1 MVDFVKRLILIFIS
15 CFNIFCYFDDE
26 EDDDNDIKCKKIVFI
41 SKYHINDEKQD
52 AYGENKKIGF
62 LKKSDIYLSLNV
74 LNVPSFIEIG
84 HFNLISENDEYSWLY
99 YLDPVLSFE
108 YKIKDNLGLA
118 IKFGANKRL
127 QTLINRY
134 MLKLCTTVNYYKYL
148 GKNITLNI
156 EGGLGFCFDELIRFS
171 LKNIG
176 PDGRLEFYNHLY
188 DYFDTTIENILLSL
202 YAGLEYKFISLHIG
216 GDVSLTKILTSSLN
230 REVDA
235 KYKELI
241 YKFENNKI
249 TSYIYDLLCLEFRF
263 HFFKFVTFLLN
274 K

>member
-1 MVDFVKRLILIFIS
+1 MVDFAKRLILVFIS
-15 CFNIFCYFDDE
+15 SFNIFCYSDDE
-26 EDDDNDIKCKKIVFI
+26 EDEDDDDIKDRKIVFI
-41 SKYHINDEKQD
+41 SKYINNEDTEDYDESK
-52 AYGENKKIGF
+52 EIGF

-84 HFNLISENDEYSWLY
+84 HFNSISQDDVYTLLY

-118 IKFGANKRL
+118 IKFGVNKRL

-148 GKNITLNI
+148 GKNITLNR
-156 EGGLGFCFDELIRFS
+156 EGGLGFCFNELYRFS

-176 PDGRLEFYNHLY
+176 PNGLWEYNHIQ

-202 YAGLEYKFISLHIG
+202 YGGLEYKFISLHIG
-216 GDVSLTKILTSSLN
+216 GDVSLTKMLSYRLN
-230 REVDA
+230 KDVDD
-235 KYKELI
+235 KYKELL
-241 YKFENNKI
+241 YTFENNKI
-249 TSYIYDLLCLEFRF
+249 SSYIYDLLCLEFRF
-263 HFFKFVTFLLN
+263 HFFKFSTYFLR